1 MKTTTAALL
10 MVILLADSLSA
21 QNRAAD
27 TVRERTDAEVIWQQ
41 DAATRDEAAAHI
53 RKYLHGPLTVAGA
66 VQVAVLNNRHL
77 RATFE
82 DIGIARADVI
92 EAVTLPNPSVDFEIQ
107 FPVVASQFNRYG
119 WLVAQE
125 FAQIL
130 MIPLKK
136 KLSEEQLE
144 AAELRVAAEVLDL
157 VAEVKMAYFRVQA
170 EQQLIGRLKVVQ
182 ETNAAGLDLS
192 QKQFEAGNLTDLELL
207 QMQATYSEGRMDLAR
222 AATELTGHREEFNRL
237 LGLWG
242 EQTAWEIRGD
252 LLPPPADDFSP
263 DHLEM
268 LAVSNRLDLRATHR
282 DLASVVTALG
292 LTRTYRWIPV
302 LDFGFTGERDIE
314 GALNMG
320 PAFRLELP
328 IFNQGQSRLAR
339 GESDLRRA
347 EARFEALAVDIR
359 SEVRQYRDQL
369 ASLREQATFYHD
381 EVLPLR
387 IQVVNRSVL
396 QYNAMQIGPYALFLA
411 KAEELEAERGY
422 VDTLRDYWITR
433 AQLEHAVGGS
443 LTSRRPTG
451 EGKKVVRTETEEP

>member
-144 AAELRVAAEVLDL
+144 AAELRVAA
-157 VAEVKMAYFRVQA
+157 
-170 EQQLIGRLKVVQ
+170 
-182 ETNAAGLDLS
+182 
-192 QKQFEAGNLTDLELL
+192 
-207 QMQATYSEGRMDLAR
+207 
-222 AATELTGHREEFNRL
+222 
-237 LGLWG
+237 
-242 EQTAWEIRGD
+242 
-252 LLPPPADDFSP
+252 
-263 DHLEM
+263 
-268 LAVSNRLDLRATHR
+268 
-282 DLASVVTALG
+282 
-292 LTRTYRWIPV
+292 
-302 LDFGFTGERDIE
+302 
-314 GALNMG
+314 
-320 PAFRLELP
+320 
-328 IFNQGQSRLAR
+328 
-339 GESDLRRA
+339 
-347 EARFEALAVDIR
+347 
-359 SEVRQYRDQL
+359 
-369 ASLREQATFYHD
+369 
-381 EVLPLR
+381 
-387 IQVVNRSVL
+387 
-396 QYNAMQIGPYALFLA
+396 
-411 KAEELEAERGY
+411 
-422 VDTLRDYWITR
+422 
-433 AQLEHAVGGS
+433 
-443 LTSRRPTG
+443 
-451 EGKKVVRTETEEP
+451 